1 MPIPD
6 TMKLIEKDGVL
17 ALSIELTNKEYDI
30 LSVLGKR
37 ELRGIWGPWQDSPEN
52 LSNHPSNIELLENLR
67 IQQQEIITAKQAS
80 VGEKIDNNKHYQFVM
95 RAFEDAGLEGLTDEE
110 LADRCVHAQA
120 LAQGHHNAG
129 VSKETL
135 RKGWANRTRSIRGI
149 LHKADFII
157 RTGEKRPTASSKAR
171 HRAIGVEPKGTAAV
185 WRLRNLQ
192 TAGNA

>member
-37 ELRGIWGPWQDSPEN
+37 ELRGIWGPWQDSLES

-80 VGEKIDNNKHYQFVM
+80 VGEKIDNNKH
-95 RAFEDAGLEGLTDEE
+95 
-110 LADRCVHAQA
+110 
-120 LAQGHHNAG
+120 
-129 VSKETL
+129 
-135 RKGWANRTRSIRGI
+135 
-149 LHKADFII
+149 
-157 RTGEKRPTASSKAR
+157 
-171 HRAIGVEPKGTAAV
+171 
-185 WRLRNLQ
+185 
-192 TAGNA
+192 